1 MEIFQGEL
9 IEESLANPEILK
21 QCNIVSTRVSLV
33 TPEHQTPWLKQWTLH
48 TIVVP
53 ADKAADLAGELSR
66 SLDTSHIGSWYVDF
80 KSENQHYVI
89 YPDKVFLIDRS
100 DADQYRRATEYGIG
114 LGIPEQQVDF
124 EPHMRKA
131 I

>member
-21 QCNIVSTRVSLV
+21 RCQIVSTRVSLV

-48 TIVVP
+48 TIAVS
-53 ADKAADLAGELSR
+53 ADRADDLATELSR
-66 SLDTSHIGSWYVDF
+66 SLDTSHSGSWYVDF

-89 YPDKVFLIDRS
+89 YPSKVFLIDRTN
-100 DADQYRRATEYGIG
+100 ADQYRRATEYGIS

>member
-1 MEIFQGEL
+1 MKIFQGEL
-9 IEESLANPEILK
+9 IEESLAKPEILK
-21 QCNIVSTRVSLV
+21 RCEIVSTRVSLV

-48 TIVVP
+48 TIAVP
-53 ADKAADLAGELSR
+53 ADKAETLANELSR
-66 SLDTSHIGSWYVDF
+66 SLDTSHSGSWYVDF
-80 KSENQHYVI
+80 KTNDQHYVI
-89 YPDKVFLIDRS
+89 YPGKVFLIDRT
-100 DADQYRRATEYGIG
+100 DAEQYRRATQYGIG